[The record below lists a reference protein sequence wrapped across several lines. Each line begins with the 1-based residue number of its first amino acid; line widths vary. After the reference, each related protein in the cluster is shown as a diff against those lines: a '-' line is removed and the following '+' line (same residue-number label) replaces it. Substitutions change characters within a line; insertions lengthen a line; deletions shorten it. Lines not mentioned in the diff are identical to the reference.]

1 MIPLSIVV
9 PFCLRYDY
17 NGNNVQLLQKDRR
30 LLFFLFAR
38 VDHDDDDDDRSSGVS
53 DSSKITYNPSHQSL
67 LFRGRLGREGV
78 IMTSNEVTVTHSHTL
93 TGKAYTRRRLSRAVA
108 SGQWAHCGAFF
119 SIEL

>member
-1 MIPLSIVV
+1 MIIMVIMYSYCKRTDGS
-9 PFCLRYDY
+9 FSSS
-17 NGNNVQLLQKDRR
+17 LLD
-30 LLFFLFAR
+30 
-38 VDHDDDDDDRSSGVS
+38 DDENDNDDDDDDRSSGVS